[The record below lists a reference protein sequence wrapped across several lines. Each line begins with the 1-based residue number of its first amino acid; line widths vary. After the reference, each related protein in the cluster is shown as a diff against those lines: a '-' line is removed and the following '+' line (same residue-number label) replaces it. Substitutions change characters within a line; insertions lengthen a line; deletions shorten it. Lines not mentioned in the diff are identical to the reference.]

1 MKDFFDLLIIGGGIN
16 GASIARDASL
26 RGLNVC
32 IVEKNKLASGASSN
46 SSKLAHGG
54 LRYLEQFEFSMV
66 KKTLKE
72 RDILLKT
79 APKYVK
85 PLEFIYPV
93 YKFSK
98 RPFWKIKIGLKI
110 YSLLS
115 KKSILPTHKI
125 LTPSSIIKKCPQIK
139 DSFLV
144 GGASYYDGQLNDKEM
159 VLANIKEAKDNNTE
173 IHEHT
178 KVINFIK
185 ENGKVTGINILKKNK
200 EYKLFSKCIINTTG
214 AWTNTIAALDNKNH
228 STLVTPTK
236 GVHIVLP
243 NIGLKQAL
251 ILETPQD
258 NRIFFLIPWNKKTL
272 VGTTDTPFSDH
283 PDNLKAT
290 QEDLRYLLKATNY
303 YLKNHVFTYTDII
316 DTFVGL
322 RPLQASTKNSSKK
335 SRDFSIFQSESGLI
349 HLFGGKYTSYRLMAE
364 IAVDKIIAHINPL
377 TPYKKCITKK
387 IILS

>member
-1 MKDFFDLLIIGGGIN
+1 MKDIFDLLIIGGGIN

-32 IVEKNKLASGASSN
+32 IVEQKKLASGASSN

-72 RDILLKT
+72 RDILLAT

-115 KKSILPTHKI
+115 KSSILPDYKI
-125 LTPSSIIKKCPQIK
+125 LKPDSIIKKCPQIK
-139 DSFLV
+139 DAFLI

-159 VLANIKEAKDNNTE
+159 VLANIKEAQNYKTE
-173 IHEHT
+173 VHENT
-178 KVINFIK
+178 KVISFIK
-185 ENGKVTGINILKKNK
+185 ENGKTTGVNIIKKNK
-200 EYKLFSKCIINTTG
+200 EYKLYSKCIINTTG
-214 AWTNTIAALDNKNH
+214 PWTNTIAALDNKTN
-228 STLVTPTK
+228 SNLVTPTK

-243 NIGLKQAL
+243 NIGLNQAL

-258 NRIFFLIPWNKKTL
+258 SRIFFLIPWNNKTL
-272 VGTTDTPFSDH
+272 VGTTDTPFTGH
-283 PDNLKAT
+283 PDNLNAS
-290 QEDLRYLLKATNY
+290 QEDLRYLLKAANY
-303 YLKNHVFTYTDII
+303 YLKNHVFTYNDIL

-322 RPLQASTKNSSKK
+322 RPLQTSNKNASKK
-335 SRDFSIFQSESGLI
+335 SRDFTIIQSESGLF

-364 IAVDKIIAHINPL
+364 IAVDKIISHIKPL
-377 TPYKKCITKK
+377 TPYKKCTTKN
-387 IILS
+387 IQLN